1 MKKIISILLV
11 SLFILSAATMA
22 LSAGSITVDSKT
34 NPDRPTNKIYNIS
47 MLDFEKTQNSYWA
60 KQNDAGE
67 WEAAPVYFDENEDCH
82 VYTELAGKALPEGWR
97 ESYSEVPYDN
107 EKFID
112 DPLSAQLSFILYDE
126 ATPKSQLAKLDWS
139 FTDNG
144 EVLHVAAKESGSA
157 GFAFS
162 FWDSALFEGIPVGA
176 ETSNLTEYCK
186 IRVRNLSAN
195 TKLTL
200 GFNNSNINSGQYKSC
215 PGVSISD
222 VAIEANSGEWQTIT
236 FSMIKANSDTNY
248 NNSLAKNDSGVPQA
262 RWGNTLRQIYF
273 YPFGYNA
280 AYKGAEMDID
290 YIVFGSEEYV
300 TNYKSELEKD
310 EENVEK
316 IELVK
321 APTKT
326 TYYVGETIDLDG
338 LEVKVTYKDGHTE
351 TRDTASTVYNFDD
364 ASDASEVTLKYGKA
378 TTTYNVKV
386 IGIKDFVIAT
396 MPEATSYKA
405 TDIAKN
411 GFTPTGLTAKAT
423 FEDGTEKTF
432 ALGEFKLEYDFIG
445 SGTQTVTVNYHGA
458 RVSFQINLINV
469 VAIEAAPLGSA
480 IHFGEKLTTDN
491 VAITCIYSDESKDT
505 FANSGFDSNN
515 VAITYEKTYG
525 ETVVTVTYTS
535 ASLEQPLTCTTTGTY
550 AKPSSLT
557 VTAGEGAKTVYELD
571 ELFSTEG
578 LEFALVY
585 DDGKTV
591 SITKDDL
598 TKEPIYDFSTSGDKK
613 VTFEFDG
620 LSATLDVKVNELDL
634 PDTKATSTS
643 TKKTTATDDDSSS
656 PVVVI
661 VIVVVAV
668 LVVGGV
674 VAFVVLK
681 KKKK

>member
-1 MKKIISILLV
+1 MNTSMKKIISILLV
-11 SLFILSAATMA
+11 SLFILSAATIA
-22 LSAGSITVDSKT
+22 LSAGSITEDPKT
-34 NPDRPTNKIYNIS
+34 NPDRPKNKIYNIS

-82 VYTELAGKALPEGWR
+82 LYTELAGKPLPKDWR
-97 ESYSEVPYDN
+97 ESYSEMPYDN
-107 EKFID
+107 ATQEM
-112 DPLSAQLSFILYDE
+112 LSFILYDE

-144 EVLHVAAKESGSA
+144 EVLHLSAKEA
-157 GFAFS
+157 GNAGMAFS
-162 FWDSALFEGIPVGA
+162 LYDGVLFSGLPIGTES
-176 ETSNLTEYCK
+176 TNLAEYCK

-195 TKLTL
+195 SKFTL
-200 GFNNSNINSGQYKSC
+200 GFNTSGINSGQYKSC
-215 PGVSISD
+215 PQVSITD

-248 NNSLAKNDSGVPQA
+248 KDSLAKNDSGVPQS
-262 RWGNTLRQIYF
+262 RWWGNLMQVYLF
-273 YPFGYNA
+273 PFGYNA

-290 YIVFGSEEYV
+290 YVVFGSEEYV

-321 APTKT
+321 APTKS
-326 TYYVGETIDLDG
+326 TYYVGETIDLEG

-351 TRDTASTVYNFDD
+351 IRDTASTVYNFDD

-378 TTTYNVKV
+378 TATYTVKV

-432 ALGEFKLEYDFIG
+432 ALGEFKLEYDFVG

-458 RVSFQINLINV
+458 RASFQINLINV
-469 VAIEAAPLGSA
+469 VAIEAEPLKSA

-505 FANSGFDSNN
+505 FANSGFDANN
-515 VAITYEKTYG
+515 ISITYEKKYG

-535 ASLEQPLTCTTTGTY
+535 SSLEQPLTCTTTGTY
-550 AKPSSLT
+550 AKPSGLT

-571 ELFSTEG
+571 ELFSTDG

-598 TKEPIYDFSTSGDKK
+598 TKEPIYDFSTSGDKQ

-620 LSATLDVKVNELDL
+620 ISATLDVKVNELDL
-634 PDTKATSTS
+634 PDTKESSSS
-643 TKKTTATDDDSSS
+643 TKKPPAGDDKGS

>member
-11 SLFILSAATMA
+11 SLFILSAASLA
-22 LSAGSITVDSKT
+22 LGAGSITVDPKT
-34 NPDRPTNKIYNIS
+34 NPDRPNNKIYNIS
-47 MLDFEKTQNSYWA
+47 MLDFEKAQNAYWA

-67 WEAAPVYFDENEDCH
+67 WEPAPVYFDEDENCH
-82 VYTELAGKALPEGWR
+82 VYTELAGKPLPEGWR
-97 ESYSEVPYDN
+97 ESYSEIPYDN
-107 EKFID
+107 ETLDI
-112 DPLSAQLSFILYDE
+112 LSPVLYDE
-126 ATPKSQLAKLDWS
+126 STPKAYLAKLEWG

-144 EVLHVAAKESGSA
+144 EVLHLSAKESGSA
-157 GFAFS
+157 GMAFS
-162 FWDSALFEGIPVGA
+162 LHDGVLFSGYPVGSEA
-176 ETSNLTEYCK
+176 TNLTEYCK

-200 GFNNSNINSGQYKSC
+200 GFNTSGINSGQYKSC
-215 PGVSISD
+215 PGVSITD
-222 VAIEANSGEWQTIT
+222 VAVEPSSGEWQTIT

-248 NNSLAKNDSGVPQA
+248 DDSLSKNDNGVPES
-262 RWGNTLRQIYF
+262 RWWGNLMQVYLF
-273 YPFGYNA
+273 PFGYNS

-321 APTKT
+321 APTKS
-326 TYYVGETIDLDG
+326 TYYVGETVDLEG

-364 ASDASEVTLKYGKA
+364 ASESTPVTLKYGKA
-378 TTTYNVKV
+378 TATYNVKV
-386 IGIKDFVIAT
+386 IGIKDFVIET
-396 MPEATSYKA
+396 MPDATSYKV
-405 TDIAKN
+405 TDITKS

-423 FEDGTEKTF
+423 FEDNTEKTF
-432 ALGEFKLEYDFIG
+432 ALGEFKLEYDFVG

-458 RVSFQINLINV
+458 RAAFQINLINV
-469 VAIEAAPLGSA
+469 VAIEAAPVASA
-480 IHFGEKLTTDN
+480 IHFGDKLTTDN
-491 VAITCIYSDESKDT
+491 VSITCVYSDESKDT
-505 FANSGFDSNN
+505 FANSGFDANN
-515 VAITYEKTYG
+515 VAISYAKTYG
-525 ETVVTVTYTS
+525 ETVITVTYTS
-535 ASLEQPLTCTTTGTY
+535 SSLEQPLTCTTTGTY
-550 AKPSSLT
+550 AKPSGLT

-598 TKEPIYDFSTSGDKK
+598 SKEPVYDFSTSGDKQ

-620 LSATLDVKVNELDL
+620 VTAVLDVKVNELDL
-634 PDTKATSTS
+634 PTSTTNNS
-643 TKKTTATDDDSSS
+643 STTKKPSGGESGS

-681 KKKK
+681 KKNK